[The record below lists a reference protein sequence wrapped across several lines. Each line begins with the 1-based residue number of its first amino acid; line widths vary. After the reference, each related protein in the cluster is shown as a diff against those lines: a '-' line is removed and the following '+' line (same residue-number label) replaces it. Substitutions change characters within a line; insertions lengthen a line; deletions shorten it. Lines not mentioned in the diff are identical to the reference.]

1 MLKDK
6 INMDT
11 EGDKNKRPPECKTEI
26 DLFKCPH
33 LIERN
38 LTDMHGERYR
48 CDVCGKSFYLD
59 YDEMR

>member
-1 MLKDK
+1 
-6 INMDT
+6 MD
-11 EGDKNKRPPECKTEI
+11 EGDKNKRPPECKTDE

-38 LTDMHGERYR
+38 LTDMNGERYR